1 MKENSFSTKDSLALR
16 FLYRTLP
23 GRLILKLLVQP
34 GVSQMAG
41 RFLSS
46 SASRW
51 LVLYY
56 VRRYHICM
64 DNIEIPVGGFRNFN
78 AFFTRRRKRESCD
91 MTYGHLVSPCDGLL
105 SVEKISS
112 STVFDIKH
120 TKFILEDLLRDKEL
134 AKRFQDGMLL
144 IFRLTPQHYHRY
156 GYAVGGKVLRVRKI
170 RGKLHCVRPIALRT
184 VPVFAQNSREYEVIA
199 AGKFGIVVQME
210 IGALLVGKINN
221 YRKKTDKSC
230 VRAGD
235 EKGYFAFGGS
245 TIAVM
250 LQKGSIV
257 LNKALYD
264 RQTGSGEIPVQKGE
278 FIASVSL

>member
-1 MKENSFSTKDSLALR
+1 MKRHTFNTKDSLMLR

-23 GRLILKLLVQP
+23 GRLILKLLIQP
-34 GVSQMAG
+34 EFSQMAE

-64 DNIEIPVGGFRNFN
+64 DNIEVPAGGFPSFN
-78 AFFTRRRKRESCD
+78 AFFTRKKKLESGD

-105 SVEKISS
+105 SVIKIMN

-120 TKFILEDLLRDKEL
+120 TEFTLEDLLRDKEL
-134 AKRFQDGMLL
+134 ANRFQDGVLL

-156 GYAVGGKVLRVRKI
+156 GYAVDGKVLRARKV

-184 VPVFAQNSREYEVIA
+184 VPVFAQNNREYEVIS
-199 AGKFGIVVQME
+199 AGKFGIVIQME
-210 IGALLVGKINN
+210 VGALLVGKINN
-221 YRKKTDKSC
+221 YRGKTDKPRVC
-230 VRAGD
+230 AGD

-245 TIAVM
+245 TIVVV
-250 LQKGSIV
+250 LQKDSIV

-264 RQTGSGEIPVQKGE
+264 RQISNGEIPVRKGE
-278 FIASVSL
+278 FIASVS